1 MEEGREERK
10 DREGDRGE
18 AAGSER
24 HKTTYTLGGSLIEK
38 GQRLLLRTLNK
49 RMCVSQIYSSNAN

>member
-24 HKTTYTLGGSLIEK
+24 G
-38 GQRLLLRTLNK
+38 
-49 RMCVSQIYSSNAN
+49 IYFRW